1 MTNQKGAP
9 LAIYSRGD
17 GKAEMTR
24 QGDNGVTFNLL
35 NLPKPYIL
43 AVSKSI
49 VNPYRMIRQAYSE
62 TAP

>member
-9 LAIYSRGD
+9 LAIYSQGD

-24 QGDNGVTFNLL
+24 QGDNRVTFNLL
-35 NLPKPYIL
+35 NLPQPYIL
-43 AVSKSI
+43 ALSESI
-49 VNPYRMIRQAYSE
+49 VNPDRMRQAYSE